1 MNGIFISYRERD
13 SKAWALGLRDR
24 LVDEFG
30 EDKVFLD
37 KDTLKAGKWKDQIER
52 ALGDCNIVLV
62 VIGRGWLHAQDDDG
76 HQRLMAEDDVHRRE
90 IALAL
95 ARRDVTVIPVLVDG
109 ATMPRPDELPENI
122 RDLVQQQSR
131 SISDSAA
138 HRKVDLDSLSAD
150 IRRVGRFPPKLT
162 PTPISSP
169 QSLLVPVKTSGKV
182 ITAFCLIGLI
192 FAAASEGLDH
202 DEKLGGI
209 FFAGLGLWF
218 AYAGFKDVKAGLAKG
233 KGLAMAAL
241 GLSGITALGMIGAL
255 TQPDAPGAT
264 APSNPAVSSIAPAA
278 PALATVATPAP
289 VAAAPEPVRELRPT
303 PVPKFPPRQEIVAA
317 VAPVPVPPPRERES
331 EPAPPPHTAN
341 FQGIWQD
348 AGNMSIFYLIRQEK
362 SVVHL
367 QEYNALGAL
376 TFEAM
381 GKPQGND
388 LTIHHPVLAINLS
401 MSNDGQQIDGS
412 VKQKATGLVNPILLR
427 KVDLDTVDAQV
438 AALLRPLV
446 E

>member
-1 MNGIFISYRERD
+1 MAGIFISYRERD
-13 SKAWALGLRDR
+13 SKAWALSLRDR

-62 VIGRGWLHAQDDDG
+62 VIGRDWLQAQDDEG
-76 HQRLMAEDDVHRRE
+76 RLRLMAEDDVHRRE

-95 ARRDVTVIPVLVDG
+95 ARSDVTVIPVLVDG
-109 ATMPRPDELPENI
+109 ATMPRPDELPDNI
-122 RDLVQQQSR
+122 RELVQQQSR

-150 IRRVGRFPPKLT
+150 IRRVGRFPSKIN
-162 PTPISSP
+162 PTPNPPP
-169 QSLLVPVKTSGKV
+169 QPPSANLKTSGKV
-182 ITAFCLIGLI
+182 ITAFGLLALI
-192 FAAASEGLDH
+192 FAASTEGLDH
-202 DEKLGGI
+202 DEKLGAV

-218 AYAGFKDVKAGLAKG
+218 AYTGFKDIKAGLSKG
-233 KGLAMAAL
+233 KGLAYAAL
-241 GLSGITALGMIGAL
+241 GLSGLTGLGMIGAL
-255 TQPDAPGAT
+255 SQPDAPS
-264 APSNPAVSSIAPAA
+264 APPNNPVVANIAALSPGPAS
-278 PALATVATPAP
+278 
-289 VAAAPEPVRELRPT
+289 
-303 PVPKFPPRQEIVAA
+303 
-317 VAPVPVPPPRERES
+317 APVPVAVQAPVGALKSAPEPKPLLPKEVAVMS
-331 EPAPPPHTAN
+331 LPKPIVASPQPEPAQPVHAAN
-341 FQGIWQD
+341 FRGIWQD
-348 AGNMSIFYLIRQEK
+348 AGNISIFYVIRQENNA
-362 SVVHL
+362 VHL

-381 GKPQGND
+381 GNPKGNG
-388 LTIHHPVLAINLS
+388 LTIHHPVLAINLT
-401 MSNDGQQIDGS
+401 MSDDGRQIDGS

-427 KVDLDTVDAQV
+427 KVELDGVDPQI

>member
-1 MNGIFISYRERD
+1 MAGIFISYRERD
-13 SKAWALGLRDR
+13 SKAWALSLRDR

-62 VIGRGWLHAQDDDG
+62 VIGRGWLRAQDDEG

-95 ARRDVTVIPVLVDG
+95 ARPDVTVIPVLVDG
-109 ATMPRPDELPENI
+109 AAMPRPDELPDNI
-122 RDLVQQQSR
+122 RELVQQQSR

-150 IRRVGRFPPKLT
+150 IRRVGRFPPKFS
-162 PTPISSP
+162 PTPDPSP
-169 QSLLVPVKTSGKV
+169 QPPAAPRKTSGKV
-182 ITAFCLIGLI
+182 ITAFCLLALI

-202 DEKLGGI
+202 DEKLGGV

-218 AYAGFKDVKAGLAKG
+218 AYTGFKDIKAGLTKG
-233 KGLAMAAL
+233 KGLAMTAL

-255 TQPDAPGAT
+255 TQPDAPSST
-264 APSNPAVSSIAPAA
+264 PPSNPMVSNI
-278 PALATVATPAP
+278 AP
-289 VAAAPEPVRELRPT
+289 VAPSAAPEPVQEVKPA
-303 PVPKFPPRQEIVAA
+303 PEPKQMPKKVAA
-317 VAPVPVPPPRERES
+317 AAAAAKAVPQHPERKS
-331 EPAPPPHTAN
+331 DPAPPIQTAN

-348 AGNMSIFYLIRQEK
+348 SGNLSIFYLIRQENN
-362 SVVHL
+362 VVHL
-367 QEYNALGAL
+367 REYSAGAL

-381 GKPQGND
+381 GEPKGNVV
-388 LTIHHPVLAINLS
+388 TIHHPVLAINLTVS
-401 MSNDGQQIDGS
+401 DGGRQIDGS
-412 VKQKATGLVNPILLR
+412 VKQRATGFVNPILLR
-427 KVDLDTVDAQV
+427 KVDLDALDPQI
-438 AALLRPLV
+438 AAMLRPLV